1 MENITNSLNG
11 KIRWISFQPLI
22 GGCALGAEKAFGC
35 PPLFNIDF
43 EGPDKGNS
51 SAFLHYQNEVKKNN
65 VRELVLDGNILSM
78 ATTFKNEDDEKFF
91 TENCHDIDVV
101 SAVPICSGLSAANA
115 VNDSSKATKRG
126 ADAQQNNNMYGI
138 AKMTFER
145 IKPKVFIFENAPALF
160 TNCGKPVR
168 DKIMEMGTE
177 AGYSVTWVKT
187 NTNRHSNPQY
197 RSRTFGI
204 FWKGDK
210 VPQLKYVNNP
220 HGKIVDYLAEIDPKA
235 EYNTADYII
244 NNKLTT
250 TGWYKYAKA
259 KFGDNWRDGIAGKL
273 GFWAPFL
280 KEFNATGK
288 YDFSELKPYLNEKE
302 LKMVEHIEYKLS
314 IKKGFMDCSTPVY
327 KGDSDI
333 PTVFH
338 RHILTLVHP
347 TRDSGYTLREFMK
360 FMGMP
365 DDFTW
370 PNAKKTH
377 IWVSQNV
384 PVITSYDWHAQ
395 IREFLEGKLPLLDE
409 KEVYFNNEKGP
420 DVQEKSVLEEMLTN
434 CK

>member
-1 MENITNSLNG
+1 MTTNTSESKYG
-11 KIRWISFQPLI
+11 KIRWISLQPLV
-22 GGCALGAEKAFGC
+22 GGMVLGAENAFGC
-35 PPLFNIDF
+35 KPVCNIDF

-51 SAFLHYQNEVKKNN
+51 SAYMYYQNEVKNANLKHLILN
-65 VRELVLDGNILSM
+65 GGILSM
-78 ATTFKNEDDEKFF
+78 STEFKDPADEEWFVK
-91 TENCHDIDVV
+91 NCQNIDVV

-168 DKIMEMGTE
+168 DKIMEMGT
-177 AGYSVTWVKT
+177 ANGYCVTWVKT
-187 NTNRHSNPQY
+187 NTNKHGNPQY

-204 FWKGDK
+204 FWKDTQT
-210 VPQLKYVNNP
+210 PQLKYVNKP
-220 HGKIVDYLAEIDPKA
+220 HASIIEYLSAIDPKA
-235 EYNTADYII
+235 EYNTLEYA
-244 NNKLTT
+244 NNTKVGES
-250 TGWYKYAKA
+250 GWYKYAKA
-259 KFGDNWRDGIAGKL
+259 KFGDNWRDCIAGKL

-280 KEFNATGK
+280 SEFSKTGK

-314 IKKGFMDCSTPVY
+314 IHKGFMDCSTPVY
-327 KGDSDI
+327 KGPNDI

-338 RHILTLVHP
+338 RHIQTLVHP
-347 TRDSGYTLREFMK
+347 TELRGYTLRELMK

-365 DDFTW
+365 DDFVW

-384 PVITSYDWHAQ
+384 PVVTSQDWHAQ
-395 IREFLEGKLPLLDE
+395 IREYLEGKLPGTGE
-409 KEVYFNNEKGP
+409 KETYFNNEKGEP
-420 DVQEKSVLEEMLTN
+420 EKSLLEDMLN
-434 CK
+434 NG